1 MIGGR
6 QPLRGNKPA
15 DRRIRVERP
24 HARYFRYTGKGIM
37 TAKPAATAPTTALG
51 RWTMDVKRVFIGKPL
66 ATDEES
72 GERLSKKKAL
82 AIFSS
87 DAISSSAY
95 ATEEILVVLLAAGA
109 VAFTISIEI
118 AVAIAILLAVV
129 STSYRQIG
137 HAYPD
142 GGGAYAVGRANF
154 GKLAGIV
161 AAGALLVDYILTVA
175 VSISS
180 AVEQITS
187 AIPALLPLT
196 VLLCVLFILMMTL
209 GNLRGLR
216 ESGNIFAIPT
226 YLFVFSAL
234 IMIGLGVYQ
243 VVVLHAGHTATN
255 PLPGAPSVLE
265 PLTILLV
272 LRAFASG
279 SVALTGVE
287 AIANGVPA
295 FHKPESKNAAT
306 TLTVMAA
313 LLAILFVGITYI
325 ADAYVIVPS
334 ADQTVVAQVATTVFG
349 TDSIGFYMFQ
359 TFTALILILAANTS
373 YNAFPRLAAILAQDN
388 LMPRQFG
395 FRGDRLAYT
404 LGIAILSGMAIL
416 LVVLF
421 HGDTNALIP
430 LYSVGVFVSFTISQ
444 SGMVVH
450 WLKVKGPRWRA
461 RLGINALGAVMT
473 FVVLVVVLVSK
484 APYSLL
490 VAVIIPVLVGMMLFI
505 ERQYE
510 HASKQL
516 EVKRGIVFGQPRRHE
531 RVVVP
536 IPSLSR
542 AVVQAIQVGRALSED
557 IQVVHVTDDRE
568 SGEKLR
574 ARFEQQFPGVPF
586 VIVESPYRSLVR
598 PFVTYLD
605 VTSQDKE
612 AMTLVIIPEYVAE
625 HWWEQ
630 LLYNQTSKRLRRA
643 LLGRPDTV
651 IAAVPYRREKEEP
664 PAPTGTIEPE
674 K

>member
-6 QPLRGNKPA
+6 QPLRGKKPA
-15 DRRIRVERP
+15 DLRIRVERP

-37 TAKPAATAPTTALG
+37 TAKPAATAPTTAIG
-51 RWTMDVKRVFIGKPL
+51 RFSADVRRVLIGKPL
-66 ATDEES
+66 ASDEES

-95 ATEEILVVLLAAGA
+95 ATEEILVSLIAVGA
-109 VAFTISIEI
+109 VAFTVSLEI
-118 AVAIAILLAVV
+118 AIAIAIMLAVV

-137 HAYPD
+137 QAYPD

-154 GKLAGIV
+154 GKLAGMV

-187 AIPALLPLT
+187 AVPSLLP
-196 VLLCVLFILMMTL
+196 VNVGLCVLFILLMTL
-209 GNLRGLR
+209 GNLRGIR

-226 YLFVFSAL
+226 YLFVFMAL
-234 IMIGLGVYQ
+234 LMIALGVYQ
-243 VVVLHAGHTATN
+243 VVFLGMGQTAEN
-255 PLPGAPSVLE
+255 PLPGAPAVLE
-265 PLTILLV
+265 PLTLLLV

-287 AIANGVPA
+287 AIANGVPS
-295 FHKPESKNAAT
+295 FQKPEPRNAAT

-313 LLAILFVGITYI
+313 LLTILFVGITFV

-334 ADQTVVAQVATTVFG
+334 ESQTVVAQVATTVFG

-373 YNAFPRLAAILAQDN
+373 YNAFPRLAALLARDN

-404 LGIAILSGMAIL
+404 LGITILSGMAIL
-416 LVVLF
+416 LVILF
-421 HGDTNALIP
+421 HGDTSALIP
-430 LYSVGVFVSFTISQ
+430 LYAVGVFVSFTISQ

-450 WLKVKGPRWRA
+450 WLKVRGARWRA
-461 RLGINALGAVMT
+461 RLGINAVGALMT
-473 FVVLVVVLVSK
+473 FVVLIVVLVSK
-484 APYSLL
+484 APFSLL
-490 VAVIIPVLVGMMLFI
+490 VAVIIPVIVGIMLFI
-505 ERQYE
+505 ERQYD
-510 HASKQL
+510 HTSRQL
-516 EVKRGIVFGQPRRHE
+516 EVKRGIVFGAPRRHE

-536 IPSLSR
+536 VPNLSR
-542 AVVQAIQVGRALSED
+542 AVVQAVQVGRALSED
-557 IQVVHVTDDRE
+557 IQVVHVTEDRE
-568 SGEKLR
+568 AGERLR
-574 ARFEQQFPGVPF
+574 ERFEEQFPGVPF
-586 VIVESPYRSLVR
+586 VIVESPYRSLIR
-598 PFVTYLD
+598 PFVAYLD

-612 AMTLVIIPEYVAE
+612 AMTLIIIPEFVAD

-630 LLYNQTSKRLRRA
+630 ILYNQTTKRLRRA

-651 IAAVPYRREKEEP
+651 IAAVPYRREKED
-664 PAPTGTIEPE
+664 PTGTTGTTDTGA
-674 K
+674 